1 MTDELPTPTAQK
13 PSRDERLAAF
23 YAALA
28 DLPGCEIADLLRRFW
43 LEPSDLVDS
52 EDG

>member
-1 MTDELPTPTAQK
+1 MTDEISEMTK
-13 PSRDERLAAF
+13 EERLAAF
-23 YAALA
+23 FAAVEDA
-28 DLPGCEIADLLRRFW
+28 DLPDGAFLGLLTEFG